1 MGLLLLERNCGK
13 RKRGKWVLCFGFRV
27 FYSLF
32 FRIFVVELI
41 ELCTVFGMWCVGFDG
56 ESEEMRER
64 GISGVDEEDDMC
76 DSCEEG
82 DDWVWRR

>member
-1 MGLLLLERNCGK
+1 MGNVKGESGFC
-13 RKRGKWVLCFGFRV
+13 VLVLGF
-27 FYSLF
+27 STLF
-32 FRIFVVELI
+32 FLGFSLLIELI
-41 ELCTVFGMWCVGFDG
+41 ELCGVRWRKRRD
-56 ESEEMRER
+56 ERER